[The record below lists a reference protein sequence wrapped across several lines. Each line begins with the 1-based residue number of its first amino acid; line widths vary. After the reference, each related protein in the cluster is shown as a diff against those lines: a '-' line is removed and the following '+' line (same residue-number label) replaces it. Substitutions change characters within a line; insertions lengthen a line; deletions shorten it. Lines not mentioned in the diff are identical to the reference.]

1 MNDNMIKNTL
11 FLFLTFLLSACTF
24 QEEVNIAPEP
34 QQQSTQSES
43 TDTIDK
49 PELIVHYIDVGQ
61 ADATL
66 FEYSSDGI
74 DYRILIDAGNWNR
87 TDVLDYL
94 DKNNITHLDILI
106 GTHPHADHI
115 GQIDQILMT
124 LDVGEVWMSGEM
136 VASDTF
142 SRVLDALEST
152 GVSYH
157 EPRAGDNYD
166 IGPLILEIV
175 NPEKRTG
182 DVHKSSI
189 SLRAVYGDV
198 TFMFTGDAEHE
209 TENEIINNNLE
220 VESTFLQLGHHG
232 SNTSTSSEFLKA
244 INPEVA
250 IYSAGSGNSYGHP
263 HQEVIDR
270 VLSNDIALYG
280 TDIHGT
286 IIVRTNGTNYDITS
300 ERTSQIEHKQKQT
313 NTTDNITA
321 CINLNQASLT
331 EIEQI
336 IHIGENRAANVIEL
350 RPIESLDELTK
361 INGIGPA
368 RLADILEENK
378 ACIGGE

>member
-11 FLFLTFLLSACTF
+11 FLFLAFLLSACTF

>member
-1 MNDNMIKNTL
+1 MIKNTL

>member
-1 MNDNMIKNTL
+1 MIKNTL
-11 FLFLTFLLSACTF
+11 FLFLAFLLSACTF
-24 QEEVNIAPEP
+24 QEEVSLTPE
-34 QQQSTQSES
+34 QQQLSPQGES
-43 TDTIDK
+43 TETIDK
-49 PELIVHYIDVGQ
+49 PELIVHFIDVGQ

-94 DKNNITHLDILI
+94 EYNNITHLDILI

-115 GQIDQILMT
+115 GQFDQILMT
-124 LDVGEVWMSGEM
+124 IDVGEVWMSGEM

-142 SRVLDALEST
+142 SRILDAIESS
-152 GVSYH
+152 GVNYH
-157 EPRAGDNYD
+157 EPRAGDTYD
-166 IGPLILEIV
+166 IGPLVLEIV
-175 NPEKRTG
+175 NPKKLTG

-189 SLRAVYGDV
+189 SLRAVFGDV
-198 TFMFTGDAEHE
+198 AFMFTGDAEHE
-209 TENEIINNNLE
+209 TENEIINKNLE

-244 INPEVA
+244 INPKVA

-270 VLSNDIALYG
+270 VLSNEIALYG

-286 IIVRTNGTNYDITS
+286 IIVRTNGRNYDISLEKTNLN
-300 ERTSQIEHKQKQT
+300 ENKQS
-313 NTTDNITA
+313 NRTDNTIA

-336 IHIGENRAANVIEL
+336 IHIGENRAADVIAL
-350 RPIESLDELTK
+350 RPIKSLDELTT

-368 RLADILEENK
+368 RLADIIEENK